1 MGFMG
6 LVFDRIA
13 MMIINILFPP
23 LTVMILSGFGWDLIL
38 NCLFFLAAVIPAHIH
53 GFYISM
59 TYFHRKSKVQK
70 GKYPGG
76 RKSLIESKNVLRGGA
91 SKAEYERLWEKEHGG
106 GSHHHHH
113 H

>member
-59 TYFHRKSKVQK
+59 TYFHRKSKVRNFQEALPSRF
-70 GKYPGG
+70 GFETNA
-76 RKSLIESKNVLRGGA
+76 IVL
-91 SKAEYERLWEKEHGG
+91 
-106 GSHHHHH
+106 
-113 H
+113 